1 MSPGEDSVKV
11 DIYTAQDGDLT
22 LYTRSGQKPY
32 QVLSGAD
39 RERFQS
45 FQPRGGAEVSELEM
59 DDAARAALEQ
69 AVAAKG
75 YHIAGGGVAEPHS
88 APPNFIPQT

>member
-1 MSPGEDSVKV
+1 VKV

-22 LYTRSGQKPY
+22 LYTRSGQKPD

-39 RERFQS
+39 RERLQGFR
-45 FQPRGGAEVSELEM
+45 PRGSAEVSELEM
-59 DDAARAALEQ
+59 DDAARVALEQ

-75 YHIAGGGVAEPHS
+75 YHIAGGGVAEPLS
-88 APPNFIPQT
+88 GPPNFTSQT